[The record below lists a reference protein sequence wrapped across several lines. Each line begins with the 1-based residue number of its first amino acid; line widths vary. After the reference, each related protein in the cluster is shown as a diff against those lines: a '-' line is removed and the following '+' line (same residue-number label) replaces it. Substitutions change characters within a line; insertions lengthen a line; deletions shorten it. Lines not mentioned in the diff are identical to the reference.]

1 MGNPDVLLQR
11 VDVPEHVGTVV
22 AVERRDVGELQ
33 QRKSRRTHRASARTV
48 SFAHVLV
55 EVVERGQSF
64 QAQLTR
70 VALLRLIC
78 MDGLQVDLQHGQTV
92 EVSL

>member
-1 MGNPDVLLQR
+1 MLLQR

-33 QRKSRRTHRASARTV
+33 QRKSRRRRTHRSSARTV

-55 EVVERGQSF
+55 EVVERRQSF
-64 QAQLTR
+64 QAELTR

-78 MDGLQVDLQHGQTV
+78 MDGLQVDLQHCQTV

>member
-1 MGNPDVLLQR
+1 MLLQR

-33 QRKSRRTHRASARTV
+33 QRKSRRRRRTHRSSARTV

-55 EVVERGQSF
+55 EVVERRQSF
-64 QAQLTR
+64 QAELTR

-78 MDGLQVDLQHGQTV
+78 MDGLQVDLQHCQTV